1 MNTILHPPKTIYDVW
16 ESLPE
21 GTLCQLINNNLIM
34 SPSPLDVHQ
43 AVLNDI
49 NIALAV
55 YVKKNKLGKVR
66 IAPYDV
72 HFSKSNI
79 FQPDLIFVSNDNLH
93 LIEANGLKGAP
104 DIAIE
109 VLSPGNK
116 HIDLGEKKDVY
127 EQYAVKEY
135 FIVHPDTKLVQS
147 FILKNKKLEEKQTA
161 TGSIA
166 SDLLQTTI
174 TF

>member
-93 LIEANGLKGAP
+93 LIESNGLKGAP

-127 EQYAVKEY
+127 EQYGVKEY
-135 FIVHPDTKLVQS
+135 FVVHPDTKLVQS

>member
-79 FQPDLIFVSNDNLH
+79 FQPDLIFISNDNLH

-127 EQYAVKEY
+127 EQYGVKEY

-147 FILKNKKLEEKQTA
+147 FILKNKKFEEKQTA
-161 TGSIA
+161 TGSIV